1 MRAVLITTFKLNSR
15 IRKDIIGYCFI
26 LPALIIFGLFK
37 IWPMIWGAVIS
48 LHSWDGFAEMS
59 FIGLE
64 NYRFML
70 TQDEIFPKVIK
81 NTLTYAAGI
90 IAGNI
95 AVGLL
100 LALLVTRGMRGS
112 GVFRAIFFLPP
123 IMSFVMV
130 GLLWAWIY
138 NPQFGFINSLLSSI
152 GLDALRQS
160 WLGNP
165 RTALPALI
173 LIDVWK
179 WSGWHMVIYLAGL
192 QTISGDVIDAAK
204 VDGATGFKRFRYI
217 IFPLLKPYTFMNI
230 ILITVGAFNT
240 FDLVYV
246 TTRGGPY
253 YATHMLLTYVHLVAF
268 RYRKI
273 GYAAAMTYFLFII
286 VFCISII
293 NMIIWRRRE
302 GISRKKIR
310 RKVK

>member
-1 MRAVLITTFKLNSR
+1 MLKIKPGL
-15 IRKDIIGYCFI
+15 RKDLIGYCFV

-37 IWPMIWGAVIS
+37 IWPMIWGGVLS
-48 LHSWDGFAEMS
+48 FYSWDGFSEMS
-59 FIGLE
+59 FVGLE
-64 NYRFML
+64 NYRVML
-70 TQDEIFPKVIK
+70 TQDEIFPKVIR
-81 NTLTYAAGI
+81 NTLTYAIGI

-95 AVGLL
+95 AVGLA
-100 LALLVTRGMRGS
+100 LALLVNRGLRGR
-112 GVFRAIFFLPP
+112 GIFRTIFFLPP

-130 GLLWAWIY
+130 GLLWTWIY
-138 NPQFGFINSLLSSI
+138 NPEFGIINAFLSSI
-152 GLDALRQS
+152 GLDSLRES

-165 RTALPALI
+165 KTALPALI

-192 QTISGDVIDAAK
+192 QTISADVIDAAK
-204 VDGATGFKRFRYI
+204 VDGATGFNRFRYI
-217 IFPLLKPYTFMNI
+217 TFPLLRSYTFMNI

-286 VFCISII
+286 VFCISMI
-293 NMIIWRRRE
+293 NMFVWRKRE
-302 GISRKKIR
+302 GFSRTRIMR
-310 RKVK
+310 RAR

>member
-1 MRAVLITTFKLNSR
+1 MLKLNAR
-15 IRKDIIGYCFI
+15 LRRDIIGYFFV
-26 LPALIIFGLFK
+26 LPALAIFGLFK
-37 IWPMIWGAVIS
+37 VWPMIWGAIIS
-48 LHSWDGFAEMS
+48 LHSWDGFSEMT
-59 FIGLE
+59 FIGFE

-70 TQDEIFPKVIK
+70 TEDEIFPKVIR
-81 NTLTYAAGI
+81 NTLTYAIGI
-90 IAGNI
+90 IVGNI
-95 AVGLL
+95 AVGLI
-100 LALLVTRGMRGS
+100 LALLVNQGLRGKTI
-112 GVFRAIFFLPP
+112 FRTLFFLPP

-138 NPQFGFINSLLSSI
+138 NPQFGFINSFLSSI
-152 GLDALRQS
+152 GLESLRQS

-165 RTALPALI
+165 KTALPALI

-217 IFPLLKPYTFMNI
+217 TFPLLRSYTFMNI

-273 GYAAAMTYFLFII
+273 GYSAAMTYFLFLI
-286 VFCISII
+286 VFIISIV
-293 NMIIWRRRE
+293 NMILWRQRE
-302 GISRKKIR
+302 GFSRKGFTR
-310 RKVK
+310 RAA